1 MNIDIRFFGVI
12 KKGVKTRAKVL
23 KHALQTILRY
33 VL

>member
-1 MNIDIRFFGVI
+1 MNIDIRVFRVI
-12 KKGVKTRAKVL
+12 KKGAKIRAKVL